1 MRTIKVN
8 EFWRRVGAVVLVC
21 VAMCLLCGAAGDEQ
35 SYAGKFKNQQIS
47 VSFTAEGGG
56 YLGQINQGFDTYRL
70 SAQVQDGKLAGTF
83 LNSDGNPFAF
93 TASLSGDKLNFS
105 TGATSYE
112 LVRDRESTN
121 PLTIESH
128 NPFATPQSVGA
139 TTQSAAASTQGSN
152 RDRAAMAMTQSVMG
166 IGVQFDKVNGKFQVS
181 NLMLKSPAATAGLK
195 VGDLLLEIDGT
206 PPGPLENPADR
217 IRTGTM
223 APVKMAVER
232 DGKRIDMTIPRQAM
246 NFSSWS

>member
-1 MRTIKVN
+1 MRMIKLESFRN
-8 EFWRRVGAVVLVC
+8 SAVVLVC
-21 VAMCLLCGAAGDEQ
+21 VTMCLLCGAADEDHP
-35 SYAGKFKNQQIS
+35 YAGKFKNQQIS
-47 VSFTAEGGG
+47 VSFTSEGGG

-70 SAQVQDGKLAGTF
+70 SAQVEDGKLAGTF
-83 LNSDGNPFAF
+83 LNSDGNSFAF
-93 TASLSGDKLNFS
+93 TASLSGDQLNFT

-112 LVRDRESTN
+112 LIRDRESTN

-128 NPFATPQSVGA
+128 NPFATPA
-139 TTQSAAASTQGSN
+139 TTQSAAATTRGSN
-152 RDRAAMAMTQSVMG
+152 RDRAAGAMTQSVMG
-166 IGVQFDKVNGKFQVS
+166 IGVQFEKAAGKFHIA
-181 NLMLKSPAATAGLK
+181 NLMVKSPAAEAGLQ

-217 IRTGTM
+217 IRTGTV

-232 DGKRIDMTIPRQAM
+232 NGKRIDVTIPRQAL